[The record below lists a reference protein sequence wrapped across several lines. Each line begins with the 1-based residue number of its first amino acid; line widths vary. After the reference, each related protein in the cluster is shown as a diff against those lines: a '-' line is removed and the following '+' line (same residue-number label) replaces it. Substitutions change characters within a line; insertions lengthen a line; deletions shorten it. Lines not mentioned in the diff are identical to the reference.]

1 MYKKNLLALA
11 VATASGAVLAGSLGT
26 GTTAAVTPA
35 YTAEG
40 LRAADEVITGTTA
53 ILLTSTNQLALASNT
68 LLRLAYNRALVNDGG
83 ADYTGFPNELEID
96 ARSFLKAAVAG
107 TYATDVNNY
116 RFMTNGTLSLVGVDA
131 DAGTAV
137 YQLQAARLPSFIHDG
152 SFALPAAADVDYSSL
167 AIGLTA
173 AIQLPS
179 PFMSTT
185 GLTSGSLTATLE
197 TIAGT
202 AIESAS
208 GTILTTR
215 GSQMAG
221 GTVTGNATIDVN
233 QARQQFLANNTNSDT
248 TNLVLTF
255 DKDNFATGV
264 TKILGSIATTTGTVA
279 ITITGQDFAWLDS
292 DATTAGIQAGN
303 VTGLSS
309 VVITPT
315 TISGVFDTATD
326 REETVTVTLDN
337 DEDATIPVQSG
348 ITATA
353 TIFYPAET
361 GTESSTTVNLSGAA
375 VWTLNGSSIDIY
387 AVPQSAN
394 ASNFMWLTNTGTGST
409 SLNAA
414 IFDGA
419 ATCTMTDIGT
429 SVAGTEFDLTAAID
443 AAKAVQCPT
452 YVPSG
457 NRVRI
462 NVSANAPS
470 SSLRVSAAYRVGTD
484 RVNLLTS
491 SEAGL

>member
-1 MYKKNLLALA
+1 
-11 VATASGAVLAGSLGT
+11 
-26 GTTAAVTPA
+26 
-35 YTAEG
+35 
-40 LRAADEVITGTTA
+40 
-53 ILLTSTNQLALASNT
+53 
-68 LLRLAYNRALVNDGG
+68 
-83 ADYTGFPNELEID
+83 
-96 ARSFLKAAVAG
+96 
-107 TYATDVNNY
+107 
-116 RFMTNGTLSLVGVDA
+116 
-131 DAGTAV
+131 
-137 YQLQAARLPSFIHDG
+137 
-152 SFALPAAADVDYSSL
+152 
-167 AIGLTA
+167 
-173 AIQLPS
+173 
-179 PFMSTT
+179 
-185 GLTSGSLTATLE
+185 
-197 TIAGT
+197 
-202 AIESAS
+202 
-208 GTILTTR
+208 
-215 GSQMAG
+215 MAG

-264 TKILGSIATTTGTVA
+264 TKILGSVANTTGTVA

-326 REETVTVTLDN
+326 VEETVTVTLDN

-353 TIFYPAET
+353 TIYYPAET